1 MSSLFS
7 MAALSLKPHNDVTDK
22 TVPSGMANLQSQV
35 TMLEN
40 NLAKAL
46 MINEALWEIL
56 RDRLNLTE
64 DDLNSKL
71 YDIDMR
77 DGKLDGKNQ
86 SPATKCP
93 QCQRTVSSRHAACL
107 YCGHIMDQSV
117 FHMT

>member
-1 MSSLFS
+1 MAGLFS
-7 MAALSLKPHNDVTDK
+7 MATHALKTHNDNLSK
-22 TVPSGMANLQSQV
+22 TAPSGIANLQSQII
-35 TMLEN
+35 MLEN

-71 YDIDMR
+71 YDVDMR

-86 SPATKCP
+86 RSATKCP

-117 FHMT
+117 FSMT